1 MSRLLIILFT
11 LAATTLTMQ
20 AQEPNAAFYIYQNDG
35 HFDGFFYDEVQKI
48 SYSTLD
54 TLGIEHDEYVS
65 QEIVT
70 ADSTYRIMLT
80 AIDSVGFQ
88 QPEIRYNPKVRFMR
102 DEGMMPYLT
111 AADGL
116 MLTFSTDMPAE
127 LRPAIDD
134 VLVCPDID
142 GELTTFVGIVVTTYE
157 FEGTL
162 RVHCKLIE
170 KPSDVYEQFI
180 TVEEVQTNEA
190 TGEVR
195 RRIAGAQPYRAE
207 GNWTD
212 VPLFKFNVDFEH
224 DWQLSPHWNLVT
236 NVHAGFGA
244 SASLAY
250 KFTLSEFYIKGSLKA
265 FIEFGLKTGLDGHIE
280 DEFNVTNIP
289 ILSTVA
295 KRFTRIPFPVNM
307 PIMYANVT
315 PQPFI
320 RGEAHFNVSLTTGVR
335 VQPFRISFE
344 ILDHKP
350 WVSAGIFNEPGEKL
364 KGDFDFKAEISGMVQ
379 LGMKFPL
386 EIGLEDW
393 FSKVYEATISE
404 TVYAGPQVSGNF
416 TLASAAEGRKDNFY
430 EAFKDMTIELSR
442 FSLYNEIKSTTIPH
456 LWKGQKHEF
465 KFTRSASL
473 DGLTMK
479 LFPEIKD
486 FKTEITGELNN
497 NLTAKI
503 GYIRGDV
510 FLPQQI
516 GVALYDKNDHVYK
529 SAFRDET
536 YSIIN
541 TFNDATVQIKDIE
554 PGVYKIRPVIRFL
567 GSNALTPIYK
577 FEETFA
583 LGAPT
588 IVLKPRTIDI
598 EEEGGE
604 KKVEILSTSTV
615 TPDCYAD
622 AEWIHPE
629 VDAQSFM
636 LTVRADENPTMKF
649 RKGVV
654 YVSQVLED
662 GATISDSLVVKQYG
676 GITLSKSQLDFDVEG
691 GQEILDVRTMLTGVQ
706 VNVKGGGDW
715 LHADLGGE
723 TLTITATKNTEG
735 KRSAV
740 ITLAAFNKAGDGI
753 VTTNLTVTQKTLL
766 DIAVDTIYLDRMED
780 EKTISVT
787 TSLPTLI
794 VEEEASWLQVGS
806 YGNTSFWV
814 SAKRNYRAP
823 RKTAIEVTATDG
835 EQYATKRIVVVQD
848 GEEQDKDVWPYIRT
862 YMNSIEIPSEGG
874 NVDIE
879 VRTNMADIDI
889 IYEDDDW
896 EWLNVTYN
904 PEEETCTFYADR
916 NMTGKERKCH
926 LRLSAKF
933 GDHEDHENITVTQKP
948 FINTVE
954 YDGCAVTLRWG
965 GDARADMM
973 SLDGV
978 SSFTY
983 PCGIGV
989 YGYSSPGV
997 DGATFYSSGSDDY
1010 YGSWHINFSTIGGLM
1025 YGSFHWS
1032 QNNGQEGVS
1041 FSISG
1046 APVGQ
1051 SGPINPFGAYRGDP
1065 YWIGDAA
1072 FCYPNVGTWGYT
1084 HPDGNNYVG
1093 GFDYWYP
1100 IRDTE
1105 TGEIV
1110 GTHHSTY
1117 NNPPVEIDVFL
1128 RLKDHGGYL
1137 PFGHPDRN

>member
-116 MLTFSTDMPAE
+116 LLTFSTDMPEE

-157 FEGTL
+157 FDGKL
-162 RVHCKLIE
+162 IVHCKLIE
-170 KPSDVYEQFI
+170 KPTDVYEQFI
-180 TVEEVQTNEA
+180 TVEEVQTNNA

-212 VPLFKFNVDFEH
+212 VPLFQFNVDFEH

-250 KFTLSEFYIKGSLKA
+250 KFTLNEFYIKGSLKA
-265 FIEFGLKTGLDGHIE
+265 FVEFGLKTGLDGHIE
-280 DEFNVTNIP
+280 GEFGVEDIP
-289 ILSTVA
+289 VLGTLA
-295 KRFTRIPFPVNM
+295 KRFTRIPFPANM
-307 PIMYANVT
+307 PIMYAKVN
-315 PQPFI
+315 PEPFI
-320 RGEAHFNVSLTTGVR
+320 RGEAHFNVSLSTGVR
-335 VQPFRISFE
+335 VQPFRLSFE

-350 WVSAGIFNEPGEKL
+350 WVTAGIFNDPGEKM
-364 KGDFDFKAEISGMVQ
+364 KGGFDVKAEITGMIQ
-379 LGMKFPL
+379 LGMKFPIK
-386 EIGLEDW
+386 IGLEDW
-393 FSKVYEATISE
+393 FAKVYEATLSE
-404 TVYAGPQVSGNF
+404 TVYAGPKVSGSF
-416 TLASAAEGRKDNFY
+416 TLASAAEGYKDNFY
-430 EAFKDMTIELSR
+430 EAFKDMTIEFSR
-442 FSLYNEIKSTTIPH
+442 FSLDNEFKAATIPH

-465 KFTRSASL
+465 KITRSFSL
-473 DGLTMK
+473 GGIAMK

-486 FKTEITGELNN
+486 FKTEITGEMNN

-503 GYIRGDV
+503 GSIRGDV

-516 GVALYDKNDHVYK
+516 GVALYNKDGHIYK

-554 PGVYKIRPVIRFL
+554 PGVYKIRPVIRLAGF
-567 GSNALTPIYK
+567 NTITPIYAL
-577 FEETFA
+577 EETFA
-583 LGAPT
+583 LGTPT
-588 IVLKPRTIDI
+588 IVLKPRTIDV

-629 VDAQSFM
+629 VDAQTFM

-654 YVSQVLED
+654 HVSQVLED
-662 GATISDSLVVKQYG
+662 GATIRDSLVVKQYG
-676 GITLSKSQLDFDVEG
+676 GITLSKSELEFGVEG

-723 TLTITATKNTEG
+723 TLTVTATRNTEG
-735 KRSAV
+735 ARSAV

-753 VTTNLTVTQKTLL
+753 VTANLTVTQKALFELGIKTDTLHF
-766 DIAVDTIYLDRMED
+766 DTSESRQ
-780 EKTISVT
+780 TISIMT
-787 TSLPTLI
+787 EMPTIEIEKNANWITAAGL
-794 VEEEASWLQVGS
+794 
-806 YGNTSFWV
+806 YDKTSFYVDV
-814 SAKRNYRAP
+814 SRNRQKND
-823 RKTAIEVTATDG
+823 RKSYITITATDG
-835 EQYATKRIVVVQD
+835 TNTATKQLLVLQD
-848 GEEQDKDVWPYIRT
+848 GTGEDWPYIRSGSS
-862 YMNSIEIPSEGG
+862 SIKIKAEGSTESTTLIASST
-874 NVDIE
+874 DINIQ
-879 VRTNMADIDI
+879 V
-889 IYEDDDW
+889 DDDGA
-896 EWLNVTYN
+896 WLNVYYV
-904 PEEETCTFYADR
+904 PWEEKVYFSAPR
-916 NMTGKERKCH
+916 NDTGKERKTTV
-926 LRLSAKF
+926 RLSVSNSEY
-933 GDHEDHENITVTQKP
+933 EDYDELTVTQPP
-948 FINTVE
+948 FQRTVE
-954 YDGCAVTLRWG
+954 YDGFAVTFRWH
-965 GDARADMM
+965 GDAQRELMGDP
-973 SLDGV
+973 GV
-978 SSFTY
+978 YSRTL
-983 PCGIGV
+983 PLPQGV
-989 YGYSSPGV
+989 YGTGAPGIE
-997 DGATFYSSGSDDY
+997 GATFSSHGDY
-1010 YGSWHINFSTIGGLM
+1010 EGIGRWSANFSTYDGVM
-1025 YGSFHWS
+1025 YGSFSWTDSYDGEHF
-1032 QNNGQEGVS
+1032 E

-1046 APVGQ
+1046 APVAQ
-1051 SGPINPFGAYRGDP
+1051 SGPLKFNGAYRGDVWW
-1065 YWIGDAA
+1065 YGDSSVS
-1072 FCYPNVGTWGYT
+1072 FPSGIPW
-1084 HPDGNNYVG
+1084 
-1093 GFDYWYP
+1093 DYWGRSYDGREYVSGYVHWKRSILEDGTTEIRYDNEP
-1100 IRDTE
+1100 IE
-1105 TGEIV
+1105 V
-1110 GTHHSTY
+1110 HVYLHSPGTSST
-1117 NNPPVEIDVFL
+1117 
-1128 RLKDHGGYL
+1128 L
-1137 PFGHPDRN
+1137 PWGHPDAQ